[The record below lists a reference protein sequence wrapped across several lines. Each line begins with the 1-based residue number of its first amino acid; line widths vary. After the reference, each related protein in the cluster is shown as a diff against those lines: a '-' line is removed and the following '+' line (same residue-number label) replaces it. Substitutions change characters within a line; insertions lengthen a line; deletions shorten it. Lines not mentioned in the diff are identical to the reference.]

1 MSTAKDMA
9 SSSSTLPPEQAAR
22 LAEAMRPTT
31 DAVAAFADQL
41 AGVTRDL
48 RLGLVTVPPVPV
60 SVLRLVRR
68 WASMSPRQ
76 RRAALVE
83 ELRAGIT
90 RAGANL
96 RAALD
101 RGLACIA
108 DLMRSAPRTLTD
120 ADPLDGQPLALV
132 LLDSTR
138 PIHGPPLPA

>member
-1 MSTAKDMA
+1 MA
-9 SSSSTLPPEQAAR
+9 SSSSTLPPEQAAC

-48 RLGLVTVPPVPV
+48 RLGMVPVPAV
-60 SVLRLVRR
+60 PASVLRLVRR
-68 WASMSPRQ
+68 WASLSPRQ

-101 RGLACIA
+101 SGLARIA

-120 ADPLDGQPLALV
+120 ADPCDGPPLALV

-138 PIHGPPLPA
+138 PVHGPPLPA